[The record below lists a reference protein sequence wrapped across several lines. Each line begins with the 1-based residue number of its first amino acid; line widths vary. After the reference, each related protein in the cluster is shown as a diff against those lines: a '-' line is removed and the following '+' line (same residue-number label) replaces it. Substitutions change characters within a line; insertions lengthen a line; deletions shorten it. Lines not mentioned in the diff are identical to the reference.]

1 MSCRSRLRTFTSLI
15 IIGACAYTISGSV
28 TLLRYSLTSAFAG
41 KADDAK
47 AFASYADTF
56 PVAYLARQRLAQAAS
71 RGQPA
76 QMIEPFASLLSIAP
90 ADGAAWLTLAEA
102 EAFAGKP
109 ADRVVRA
116 LAMSSL
122 TAPSKSRVMTARA
135 VFTLQIWN
143 YVPPEAKAV
152 FISDIAWDFD
162 NMSKEQVAY
171 MRAALAKI
179 PEDARQRIAADLQAV
194 GKKGDKPLRELNLQT
209 SAGPPP

>member
-1 MSCRSRLRTFTSLI
+1 MSRRSRLHTFTSLL
-15 IIGACAYTISGSV
+15 IIGTCAYAISGGV
-28 TLLRYSLTSAFAG
+28 TLLRYSLTTAFAG
-41 KADDAK
+41 NADDVK
-47 AFASYADTF
+47 GLSTYADTF
-56 PVAYLARQRLAQAAS
+56 PVGYLARQRLAQAAS

-76 QMIEPFASLLSIAP
+76 QMIEPFASLLSVAP

-122 TAPSKSRVMTARA
+122 TAPSESRVMTARA

-152 FISDIAWDFD
+152 FISDLAWDFD
-162 NMSKEQVAY
+162 NMSKDQVSY

-179 PEDARQRIAADLQAV
+179 PEDARQRIVTDLQAQ
-194 GKKGDKPLRELNLQT
+194 GKRGERPLRELNLQK
-209 SAGPPP
+209 SAGPP

>member
-1 MSCRSRLRTFTSLI
+1 MTRRSRLRTFTSFI
-15 IIGACAYTISGSV
+15 IIGACGYAISGAV
-28 TLLRYSLTSAFAG
+28 TLLRYSLTTAFEG
-41 KADDAK
+41 KSEDAK
-47 AFASYADTF
+47 AFSSYADVF

-76 QMIEPFASLLSIAP
+76 QMIDPFTSLLSIAP

-102 EAFAGKP
+102 EAFAGRP

-122 TAPSKSRVMTARA
+122 TAPSESRVMTARA

-152 FISDIAWDFD
+152 FISDLAWDFD
-162 NMSKEQVAY
+162 NMSKDQVAY

-179 PEDARQRIAADLQAV
+179 PEDARKRIATDLQAA
-194 GKKGDKPLRELNLQT
+194 GKRGERPLRELNLQT
-209 SAGPPP
+209 SAAPP